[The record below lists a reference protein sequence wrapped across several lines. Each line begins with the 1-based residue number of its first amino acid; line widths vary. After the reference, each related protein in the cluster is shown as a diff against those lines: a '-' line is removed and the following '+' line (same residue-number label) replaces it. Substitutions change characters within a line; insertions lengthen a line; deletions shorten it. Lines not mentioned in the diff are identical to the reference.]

1 VIIRIFIIATLTGLC
16 SGAHAQ
22 QPNAGKIAFE
32 RYVAQVEEQIRQ
44 EEGSPESFLSIPLS
58 ARTATEAQLR
68 QGQVLINK
76 QGDSPIRI
84 PSGLIHHWVGLGFIP
99 DATIAQ
105 VLGVLQD
112 YDSLGRYYAPEVA
125 SSRLLSRDAND
136 FHIALRLREHKV
148 ITIVLDTEYDVHYG
162 QLDAYHQYSVSRS
175 THITEIADAGEPGEH
190 PLAPGEDHGFLRQLN
205 TYWRFVRAADGMF
218 VQCEAISMTRDVP
231 AGLGWLISPFIQSVP
246 RDSLRFTLT
255 ATRNAVL
262 QNRDRKLN
270 ETPKL

>member
-1 VIIRIFIIATLTGLC
+1 MIIRIFIIAILTGLC

-22 QPNAGKIAFE
+22 QSKAGGIAFE
-32 RYVAQVEEQIRQ
+32 RYVAQAEQQIRQ
-44 EEGSPESFLSIPLS
+44 EESSPDSFLSIPTS
-58 ARTATEAQLR
+58 ARTAIEAQLR

-76 QGDSPIRI
+76 QGNSPVRI
-84 PSGLIHHWVGLGFIP
+84 PGGLIHHWVGLGFIP

-112 YDSLGRYYAPEVA
+112 YDCLARYYAPEV
-125 SSRLLSRDAND
+125 SSSKLLSRDAND

-162 QLDAYHQYSVSRS
+162 QLDAYHQYGVSQS
-175 THITEIADAGEPGEH
+175 THVAEIADVGEPGEH
-190 PLAPGEDHGFLRQLN
+190 QLAPAEDHGFLRQLN
-205 TYWRFVRAADGMF
+205 SYWRFVRAADGVF

-231 AGLGWLISPFIQSVP
+231 TGLGWLISPFIQSVP

-255 ATRNAVL
+255 VTRNAVL
-262 QNRDRKLN
+262 QNRDRN
-270 ETPKL
+270 